1 MHNPYKLVQFPI
13 SHNPL
18 LLSTYIPYCPHSSHS
33 PHSPHSPN
41 PHSPSSAFLLL
52 SRILIALIRAHIF
65 LYLHASFYI
74 CSNFRSVRD
83 QWIILVLVQ
92 ISQSYQKT
100 ELQSRPDINVLTI
113 SKADLVA
120 R

>member
-1 MHNPYKLVQFPI
+1 MHNPYKLVPFPI
-13 SHNPL
+13 SHNAL
-18 LLSTYIPYCPHSSHS
+18 LISTYIPYCPTPTPPTLPLLPS
-33 PHSPHSPN
+33 P
-41 PHSPSSAFLLL
+41 LL
-52 SRILIALIRAHIF
+52 SRILIALIRAHML

-100 ELQSRPDINVLTI
+100 ELQSRPDINVTTI
-113 SKADLVA
+113 RKADLVA